1 MKFTLSW
8 LKQHLETD
16 ASIDEIVNTM
26 TISGLEV
33 EGVENPAEK
42 LKCFTVAEITNTKK
56 HPNADK
62 LKICTVSTLDGEK
75 TIVCGAPNAK
85 AGMKVVYAPIG
96 SYIPGAD
103 FKLDKKPRNI
113 RGIESA
119 GMLCSSKEIGLG
131 EEDNGILDLNSE
143 FTVGTPLA
151 VALKLNDPVI
161 DFEVTPNR
169 PDWLGVNSIAR
180 ELAAVGIGTL
190 KTTSIKNIKGGFAS
204 DIQLKNNALT
214 ECPVIIGRVIKNVKN
229 GPSPEWLQ
237 NQLKA
242 IGLRPISALV
252 DITNFIT
259 FDRAR
264 PLHIYDAESLSGN
277 INVSVGKKVKFN
289 ALDEKYYQTNPE
301 DVVISD
307 NKAVLGLGGIIGGT
321 STGCNASTTKIF
333 IECAYFDPLTIRKT
347 AKRLNINTDAKYRF
361 ERGVDTGFLKEG
373 LDLATQMVLDICGGE
388 VSEIVQSGKIP
399 EPPKMIEFDLGLTK
413 RLTGLDINEDTVIK
427 ILSDLGFKIE
437 INKVCS
443 VHIPTWR
450 RDVKEGADLVEE
462 IIRIYGY
469 HNIQPI
475 KLPELNKISPYES
488 TIKQKNSIHSRRALA
503 TRGMNEA
510 ITWSF
515 VKHSHAKLFDGGPD
529 NLLLENP
536 ISNDLNCMRPSVLI
550 HLLLASQRNADK
562 GFPHVALFESG
573 PVYFGTRP
581 EDQLQSLAG
590 LRRVESKRAWNG
602 TQKVDVFTAK
612 ADVLSA
618 LNSMNVKIDNLQNTK
633 TAKSYWH
640 PGRSSRLQMGPKN
653 ILADFGELHPRILKE
668 IGINCRIVAF
678 EIWPDNIPSNKKS
691 KSKSRKELLLSDFM
705 PVSRD
710 FAFIVK
716 ENVDSEKIIKAAVSA
731 DKSLISKVNLFDIYR
746 GNGVEKGFKSIAIE
760 VILSPKEA
768 TLTDSDIDTVCN
780 KIINSVKKSGGFLRD

>member
-85 AGMKVVYAPIG
+85 AGMKVVYAPMG

-131 EEDNGILDLNSE
+131 EEDNGIIDLNSE

-277 INVSVGKKVKFN
+277 INVSLGKKVKFD
-289 ALDEKYYQTNPE
+289 ALDEKY
-301 DVVISD
+301 
-307 NKAVLGLGGIIGGT
+307 
-321 STGCNASTTKIF
+321 
-333 IECAYFDPLTIRKT
+333 
-347 AKRLNINTDAKYRF
+347 
-361 ERGVDTGFLKEG
+361 
-373 LDLATQMVLDICGGE
+373 
-388 VSEIVQSGKIP
+388 
-399 EPPKMIEFDLGLTK
+399 
-413 RLTGLDINEDTVIK
+413 
-427 ILSDLGFKIE
+427 LS
-437 INKVCS
+437 N
-443 VHIPTWR
+443 
-450 RDVKEGADLVEE
+450 
-462 IIRIYGY
+462 
-469 HNIQPI
+469 
-475 KLPELNKISPYES
+475 
-488 TIKQKNSIHSRRALA
+488 
-503 TRGMNEA
+503 
-510 ITWSF
+510 
-515 VKHSHAKLFDGGPD
+515 
-529 NLLLENP
+529 
-536 ISNDLNCMRPSVLI
+536 
-550 HLLLASQRNADK
+550 
-562 GFPHVALFESG
+562 
-573 PVYFGTRP
+573 
-581 EDQLQSLAG
+581 
-590 LRRVESKRAWNG
+590 
-602 TQKVDVFTAK
+602 
-612 ADVLSA
+612 
-618 LNSMNVKIDNLQNTK
+618 
-633 TAKSYWH
+633 
-640 PGRSSRLQMGPKN
+640 
-653 ILADFGELHPRILKE
+653 
-668 IGINCRIVAF
+668 
-678 EIWPDNIPSNKKS
+678 
-691 KSKSRKELLLSDFM
+691 
-705 PVSRD
+705 
-710 FAFIVK
+710 
-716 ENVDSEKIIKAAVSA
+716 
-731 DKSLISKVNLFDIYR
+731 
-746 GNGVEKGFKSIAIE
+746 
-760 VILSPKEA
+760 
-768 TLTDSDIDTVCN
+768 
-780 KIINSVKKSGGFLRD
+780 